1 MLYKIELTD
10 FFTSAFSVDC
20 MIFGYEDG
28 QLKVLLIERGV
39 EPFNH
44 YWAIPGDLVYPN
56 EDLPDAA
63 SRILLELTG
72 LADVPMHQSKS
83 FGAPNRHPQGRVITI
98 SYFALIRISDFE
110 IKASSWA
117 EKAMWVAVNDVPQL
131 AFDHNLILESTY
143 EILKQKLNADPI
155 CFDLLP
161 EKFTLM
167 ELQQLYEYAFN
178 TTLDKANFRKKLK
191 SIPLIQLNE
200 SQQNVKH
207 RPAKLFKYDASAYI
221 SSDKNEGF
229 QFNL

>member
-20 MIFGYEDG
+20 MIFGYEEG

-221 SSDKNEGF
+221 SSDKNDGF

>member
-131 AFDHNLILESTY
+131 AFDHNLILDSTY
-143 EILKQKLNADPI
+143 ELLKQKLNADPI

-167 ELQQLYEYAFN
+167 ELQQLYEYAFK

-221 SSDKNEGF
+221 ASEKNDGF

>member
-131 AFDHNLILESTY
+131 AFDHNLILDSTY
-143 EILKQKLNADPI
+143 ELLKQKLNADPI

-178 TTLDKANFRKKLK
+178 TILDKANFRKKLK

-207 RPAKLFKYDASAYI
+207 RPAKLFKYDASAYTA
-221 SSDKNEGF
+221 SEKNDGF